1 MKRKLK
7 KIPYTHRIALA
18 ILLFSLLPC
27 VLLASFYLKNALSD
41 WKKEVLINYQNDTD
55 SAAVLMSKTAT
66 EFQAKML
73 YLLNNYEIRAY
84 LSKIEALSISQALD
98 MITTMNEAVASV
110 TAGSPDMVVRW
121 YPMKSPL
128 SYGNYSY
135 TLERFVKE
143 FPEGTEDADYLDILS
158 LKDSDFL
165 WKVRKI
171 AREADNKGTPTEML
185 CLYSLITDLYG
196 KDCVLEFSIPVTS
209 LVSSSKN
216 FTPVS
221 DSLFAICLEQEDNPL
236 DIVLSTTLNAEAH
249 KELLLQYHHSKSVP
263 GYEIVRSEIS
273 NTKDSEVI
281 YLIPE
286 SYVTKLVLPKISG
299 FISISLLVACA
310 ILGTC
315 YLTSYFLT
323 RKITHAVNTLTTDLS
338 HILTDPVHSDYRGND
353 EINQIVL
360 QVRKLIQDTSEYCIK
375 IERYEAETLR
385 MELELLQMR
394 FNPHLLYNTLDAINH
409 QVRNPLARNSIE
421 SLCSYYRIVL
431 NNGYLIIRI
440 EDEIDMI
447 KKYLSIVKFTYGLD
461 DVTYE
466 FEIEEQIKQYTI
478 IKHLLQPIVEN
489 ALNHG
494 IRPTG
499 HGGTLCVHAYETEMG
514 ICIQIKDNGVG
525 MTAEKTKSL
534 LEAPSAS
541 VQGGGYGIY
550 NVQQRIQ
557 VYYGKEYG
565 LQIDS
570 SPEGTTVT
578 MCIPKRLEEG

>member
-1 MKRKLK
+1 MKRKFK

-18 ILLFSLLPC
+18 ILLFSLLPSI
-27 VLLASFYLKNALSD
+27 LLASLYLKNALSD
-41 WKKEVLINYQNDTD
+41 WKKEALVNYQNDTD

-66 EFQAKML
+66 EFQAKMQ

-84 LSKIEALSISQALD
+84 LSKIETLSIPQALD

-135 TLERFVKE
+135 TLERFAKE
-143 FPEGTEDADYLDILS
+143 FPEGTKDKDYLDILS
-158 LKDSDFL
+158 LKDGDFL
-165 WKVRKI
+165 WKVRRI
-171 AREADNKGTPTEML
+171 AREADNKGTPAEML

-196 KDCVLEFSIPVTS
+196 KDCVLEFSIPVAS
-209 LVSSSKN
+209 LVNSSKN
-216 FTPVS
+216 FTPAS
-221 DSLFAICLEQEDNPL
+221 DSLFAICLEQEEHPL
-236 DIVLSTTLNAEAH
+236 DIILSPTLNTEDD
-249 KELLLQYHHSKSVP
+249 KELLLQYHNSKHVP

-286 SYVTKLVLPKISG
+286 TYVTKLVLPKIIG
-299 FISISLLVACA
+299 FISISIIVACA

-323 RKITHAVNTLTTDLS
+323 RKITHAVSTLTSDLS
-338 HILTDPVHSDYRGND
+338 HVLTEPIHTENGHND
-353 EINQIVL
+353 EISQIVL
-360 QVRKLIQDTSEYCIK
+360 QVRKLLQDTSEYCTK
-375 IERYEAETLR
+375 IERYETETLR

-409 QVRNPLARNSIE
+409 QVKNPIARNTIA

-431 NNGYLIIRI
+431 NNGHLIIRI

-447 KKYLSIVKFTYGLD
+447 KKYLSIVKYTYGLD
-461 DVTYE
+461 DVSYE
-466 FEIEEQIKQYTI
+466 FEVEEQIKQYTI

-499 HGGTLCVHAYETEMG
+499 RGGTLSICSYEAENG

-525 MTAEKTKSL
+525 MTPEKAKSL

-570 SPEGTTVT
+570 SPDGTTVT
-578 MCIPKRLEEG
+578 MHIPKRLEAG